1 MEGQLLIATLAQR
14 ITFTLLPG
22 QTVKPDIRHNLA
34 LRPGGEVKGMVK
46 KR

>member
-1 MEGQLLIATLAQR
+1 MEGQLLIATLAHHV
-14 ITFTLLPG
+14 TFALLPG

-34 LRPGGEVKGMVK
+34 LRPGGELKAMVK